1 MSRPQTLSAVAVAV
15 TEASSAIASDT
26 SCTARPARSEA
37 SPRKRRG
44 KFRRLAYTAD
54 YKKAAVAR
62 VLEGGETIPAVAK
75 DLGISHQ
82 TLRNWITVVRSGE
95 ELRPTNPSIDETEM
109 TIRQKDAEIRRLKHE
124 IALLKKFREYL
135 MAGG

>member
-15 TEASSAIASDT
+15 AEASSAIASDT

-54 YKKAAVAR
+54 YNLNFPPDL
-62 VLEGGETIPAVAK
+62 VLGF
-75 DLGISHQ
+75 
-82 TLRNWITVVRSGE
+82 
-95 ELRPTNPSIDETEM
+95 LRPV
-109 TIRQKDAEIRRLKHE
+109 
-124 IALLKKFREYL
+124 
-135 MAGG
+135 

>member
-1 MSRPQTLSAVAVAV
+1 MRVK
-15 TEASSAIASDT
+15 IG
-26 SCTARPARSEA
+26 
-37 SPRKRRG
+37 G
-44 KFRRLAYTAD
+44 KFR

-135 MAGG
+135 MV